1 MPLETGTFVG
11 SLGFYDGRVGE
22 FYYEVVGEATSPTPL
37 ETHKVQCKVEEMQT
51 KDIVLPF
58 RNVQFE
64 KAKQWLESGARAG
77 SVPLGRLKQL
87 PESITYDVRVTSPFY
102 QAPKQIT
109 ISQLQP
115 TAPAASS
122 AAPAGPAK
130 KTTAGAKAAEKKDAA
145 AAATADLNTEKLAL
159 EFRPRE
165 PGVYPCSV
173 ILTSAIDMR
182 IYSIEG
188 TGTAPNSRV
197 ALTFNT
203 HARREVVQS
212 IPIVNPTDKDWPI
225 KATFKQDGLAFDGPR
240 EFIAK
245 KRSANGQATTSNYP
259 LTFRPEWICDVKAHL
274 QLDNIP
280 SKESYEYE
288 LHGVAE
294 EPLSVDHRVVQ
305 CEARV
310 KTTEMF
316 EVHNHFPHQVTF
328 DVESDLLHICG
339 APTVTVDGKGA
350 EQYEL
355 GFQPLQAG
363 IVTGCVMF
371 RDPGTGQ
378 YTWYTVELHVSPPKP
393 QQALT
398 LQCVVRQAV
407 AMDIELTNP
416 LDDVIV
422 FDVRLHGEGL
432 LGMEQFVLAP
442 RESATY
448 ELVYSPLLPCAP
460 IKGTA
465 VFLNERVGEFW
476 YDLILTAEPAPP
488 EDLPL
493 LECEV
498 GRSMQHKISIENP
511 TGHEVVL
518 KPKSSNKI
526 NFRVVAPSR
535 IVMAPLEG
543 VEVTLEYSPSSL
555 DTQEEAELTFE
566 NPEVGLWIYRAK
578 GVGLPP
584 KEPRKVSVVSQVHKA
599 TSSTISFKNP
609 FLESVQ
615 AMVVLE
621 TSSERGVF
629 TLLQKKA
636 KTTIQPLGMAQ
647 IPFSFCPTSMTQHT
661 ARVTV
666 IVGHLIWAYDVTGVA
681 EAPPDTT
688 QHVFSCAAR
697 EEIDQYYPLT
707 LVGLDLPFAEF
718 QNQLTV
724 DLEVPPGLQTLVN
737 KVCRIGLADPADPT
751 VEATIGAKSDRIA
764 LHVKLR
770 PLRPFTALCNLVVHQ
785 AGAGRW
791 RFDVKIDVA
800 EPEVDDLIVIESPL
814 NKSASVAFRLTNAT
828 AAYAEFEAY
837 FAADSAY
844 EFAVSPTSGVLEPA
858 GKQGTPFVITYRPTE
873 YGKPVTGRLII
884 QTEDVFWSYAV
895 KGSIPKYSAP
905 TVDVPRVSTRLTR
918 EMQSQLAN
926 ANQAG
931 QKKNFIRSNLQV
943 QQAQRR

>member
-1 MPLETGTFVG
+1 MQAITYFCKLEGSSDFTMKADSVVLEPRQTASFPLEFASRFTRPVHAQVVFTSRRQGNAHAAAMVFKLKSQCTGRKPLKTFTVAAPLYEVGALEIDVDNPFPEDAEFLVSINSQLVEGDDRKPAQSKLIEPVESFFAQNNRLRLRASSSTKLTIQFLPLETGTFIG
-11 SLGFYDGRVGE
+11 SLGLYDSRVGE
-22 FYYEVVGEATSPTPL
+22 FYYEVVGEATNPTPL
-37 ETHKVQCKVEEMQT
+37 ESYKVQCKVEELQT

-58 RNVQFE
+58 RNAQFE
-64 KAKQWLESGARAG
+64 RAKQWLDAG
-77 SVPLGRLKQL
+77 GRGNLGKLRMM
-87 PESITYDVRVTSPFY
+87 PESVTYDVRLTSPFY
-102 QAPKQIT
+102 TAPKQIS
-109 ISQLQP
+109 IMQAQSG
-115 TAPAASS
+115 PATSS
-122 AAPAGPAK
+122 AVPSKPSSKGGK
-130 KTTAGAKAAEKKDAA
+130 NKAA
-145 AAATADLNTEKLAL
+145 AAEAEKVQPDLNSEKLCL
-159 EFRPRE
+159 EFKPRE

-173 ILTSAIDMR
+173 ILTSNNDMR

-197 ALTFNT
+197 SLTFHT

-310 KTTEMF
+310 KTTEYF
-316 EVHNHFPHQVTF
+316 DVQNYFPHQVTF

-339 APTVTVDGKGA
+339 APTVTVDGKGT

-371 RDPGTGQ
+371 KDPSTGQ
-378 YTWYTVELHVSPPKP
+378 YTWYTVELHVAPPKP

-422 FDVRLHGEGL
+422 SDVRLHGEGL

-460 IKGTA
+460 TKGTA

-498 GRSMQHKISIENP
+498 GRTMQHKISIENP

-543 VEVTLEYSPSSL
+543 
-555 DTQEEAELTFE
+555 
-566 NPEVGLWIYRAK
+566 G
-578 GVGLPP
+578 
-584 KEPRKVSVVSQVHKA
+584 
-599 TSSTISFKNP
+599 
-609 FLESVQ
+609 
-615 AMVVLE
+615 
-621 TSSERGVF
+621 
-629 TLLQKKA
+629 
-636 KTTIQPLGMAQ
+636 
-647 IPFSFCPTSMTQHT
+647 
-661 ARVTV
+661 
-666 IVGHLIWAYDVTGVA
+666 
-681 EAPPDTT
+681 
-688 QHVFSCAAR
+688 
-697 EEIDQYYPLT
+697 
-707 LVGLDLPFAEF
+707 
-718 QNQLTV
+718 
-724 DLEVPPGLQTLVN
+724 
-737 KVCRIGLADPADPT
+737 
-751 VEATIGAKSDRIA
+751 
-764 LHVKLR
+764 
-770 PLRPFTALCNLVVHQ
+770 
-785 AGAGRW
+785 
-791 RFDVKIDVA
+791 
-800 EPEVDDLIVIESPL
+800 
-814 NKSASVAFRLTNAT
+814 
-828 AAYAEFEAY
+828 
-837 FAADSAY
+837 
-844 EFAVSPTSGVLEPA
+844 
-858 GKQGTPFVITYRPTE
+858 
-873 YGKPVTGRLII
+873 
-884 QTEDVFWSYAV
+884 
-895 KGSIPKYSAP
+895 
-905 TVDVPRVSTRLTR
+905 
-918 EMQSQLAN
+918 
-926 ANQAG
+926 
-931 QKKNFIRSNLQV
+931 
-943 QQAQRR
+943 